1 MLKKSTLLI
10 IVLLVMCGCNA
21 ATTRYVII
29 RDVPDNPSFVV
40 IPFNSNQI
48 QIACSDYA
56 ESALIASGVRV
67 SRRPKV
73 KDIETRKGIGGT
85 KSGLGTS
92 TEENYNQRQA
102 LAKIRSDE
110 EYETRI
116 EKYYELEDLNAD
128 YVVQTN
134 GNTMDYATSTK
145 YESYRTTNLDSIIVK
160 ITKRS
165 ENIILCSFVSSQS
178 TIGQDMYLALKSLG
192 IHVVPN
198 AEFDSLMK
206 STSK

>member
-21 ATTRYVII
+21 ATRYVII

-40 IPFNSNQI
+40 LSFNDYQL
-48 QIACSDYA
+48 QIACADYA

-67 SRRPKV
+67 LRRPNV

-85 KSGLGTS
+85 KSGLGTN

-102 LAKIRSDE
+102 LAKMRSDE

-116 EKYYELEDLNAD
+116 EKYKEIEDMRAD
-128 YVVQTN
+128 YVVETN
-134 GNTMDYATSTK
+134 GNIMY
-145 YESYRTTNLDSIIVK
+145 YEGQPYLESIIVK
-160 ITKRS
+160 ITKKS
-165 ENIILCSFVSSQS
+165 EKTILCSFVSTQS
-178 TIGQDMYLALKSLG
+178 SIGLDMYSALKSLG